1 MKKGSGV
8 EMGLFTGK
16 VMAVALTGSLIL
28 GGVTFAG
35 GETIDKVKNQLNNF
49 QTTQAQ
55 YEANEEALK
64 ATIENLTAEANE
76 KITSANKII
85 KDREEK
91 IQQLTKD
98 KDTLTNNIKALDV
111 NLKRKRR
118 NCKS

>member
-1 MKKGSGV
+1 
-8 EMGLFTGK
+8 MGLFTGK

-35 GETIDKVKNQLNNF
+35 GETLDKVKGQLNNF
-49 QTTQAQ
+49 QTTQVQ

-64 ATIENLTAEANE
+64 ATIEKLTVEANE

-98 KDTLTNNIKALDV
+98 KNTLISNLKIIDDNLKAAKGEIT
-111 NLKRKRR
+111 NLKRMWLI
-118 NCKS
+118 